1 MSGGWIWSPSWS
13 AGPEAGVTPPAERL
27 RDERGIALILGLVV
41 LMTLG
46 ALALAFLA
54 VSALEPRISR
64 NLHDTSRARW
74 LAEAGIELGY
84 GLLAATAA
92 DDGAWSALL
101 TAGTADAPWVDL
113 PSLERAVL
121 PGLTPAEGT
130 CTVSIRNDP
139 RTADG
144 VVVRSAGTVNRTT
157 RTIEVAVRRLVVR
170 SESDPSGRVR
180 PIVTDWREF

>member
-1 MSGGWIWSPSWS
+1 MSGRWIWSPSS
-13 AGPEAGVTPPAERL
+13 SPGSEAGVVTRL
-27 RDERGIALILGLVV
+27 GDERGVALILGLVV
-41 LMTLG
+41 LMTLS

-64 NLHDTSRARW
+64 NLHDASRARW

-84 GLLAATAA
+84 GLLAATA
-92 DDGAWSALL
+92 DGDGAWSAFM
-101 TAGTADAPWVDL
+101 TASTADAPWVDL

-121 PGLTPAEGT
+121 PGLTPTEGT

-144 VVVRSAGTVNRTT
+144 VIVRSAGTVNTTT

-170 SESDPSGRVR
+170 SESDPTGRVR
-180 PIVTDWREF
+180 PIVADWREF

>member
-1 MSGGWIWSPSWS
+1 
-13 AGPEAGVTPPAERL
+13 VTPPAARL
-27 RDERGIALILGLVV
+27 GDERGVALILGLVV
-41 LMTLG
+41 LMTLS

-64 NLHDTSRARW
+64 NLHDASRARW

-84 GLLAATAA
+84 GVLAATAA
-92 DDGAWSALL
+92 DEGAWSVFL

-113 PSLERAVL
+113 PAAL

-130 CTVSIRNDP
+130 CTVSIRKDP

-144 VVVRSAGTVNRTT
+144 VIVRSVGTVNTTT
-157 RTIEVAVRRLVVR
+157 RTIEVAVRRLPR

-180 PIVTDWREF
+180 PIVVDWREF

>member
-1 MSGGWIWSPSWS
+1 MSGGWIWSPSS
-13 AGPEAGVTPPAERL
+13 SPGSEAGVVTRL

-74 LAEAGIELGY
+74 LDEAGIELGY

-92 DDGAWSALL
+92 DDGAWSAQL
-101 TAGTADAPWVDL
+101 TA
-113 PSLERAVL
+113 
-121 PGLTPAEGT
+121 
-130 CTVSIRNDP
+130 
-139 RTADG
+139 ADG
-144 VVVRSAGTVNRTT
+144 DA
-157 RTIEVAVRRLVVR
+157 
-170 SESDPSGRVR
+170 
-180 PIVTDWREF
+180 